1 MLGFGYCLMVSWLF
15 CFLWFMASVSLTGSY
30 TEDKPLNCS
39 PTSSVCY
46 LFSKQESARTE
57 YKRLKKEMME
67 TKRNRDKEGKK
78 HSGIEN

>member
-1 MLGFGYCLMVSWLF
+1 MVSWLF

-30 TEDKPLNCS
+30 TEDKPFNCS
-39 PTSSVCY
+39 PANSAFY

-67 TKRNRDKEGKK
+67 TKRNRDKEGKR

>member
-1 MLGFGYCLMVSWLF
+1 MS
-15 CFLWFMASVSLTGSY
+15 SVSFAGSY
-30 TEDKPLNCS
+30 AEDKPLNCS
-39 PTSSVCY
+39 PANSVFY
-46 LFSKQESARTE
+46 PFSKQESARTE

>member
-1 MLGFGYCLMVSWLF
+1 MISRLI
-15 CFLWFMASVSLTGSY
+15 AHQ
-30 TEDKPLNCS
+30 
-39 PTSSVCY
+39 PTVFY